1 MSWPSVYVLECS
13 VQPGGSRW
21 AELHT
26 YTTPGP
32 ILRVLDRLCANEHGF
47 FAYHTLWYGAVV
59 GLWTIHHGEV
69 VDFTDLHPYVSV
81 DLREHGVIRL
91 DQRESQ
97 AALDF
102 NDEAEAP
109 VTLTATPG
117 CGWSLMSG
125 RCAAC
130 SRLCLT
136 PRLRP
141 GERLIL
147 PPRLYGPAESVLP
160 SELWWGATD
169 LEFGELEDDPL
180 GDDVEAG
187 ILP

>member
-1 MSWPSVYVLECS
+1 MTWPSAYVLECS

-32 ILRVLDRLCANEHGF
+32 ILRVMERLCANEHGF

-69 VDFTDLHPYVSV
+69 VGFEDLHPVVSV

-102 NDEAEAP
+102 NEEAEAAGD
-109 VTLTATPG
+109 LDRYAWLRMEFDERG
-117 CGWSLMSG
+117 L
-125 RCAAC
+125 R
-130 SRLCLT
+130 RLLPPLPT
-136 PRLRP
+136 PRLRR
-141 GERLIL
+141 GERIVL

-160 SELWWGATD
+160 SEVRWGSED
-169 LEFGELEDDPL
+169 IEVGELEDDPL
-180 GDDVEAG
+180 GDDVEVG
-187 ILP
+187 G

>member
-32 ILRVLDRLCANEHGF
+32 ILRVLERLCANEHGF
-47 FAYHTLWYGAVV
+47 FAYHTLWYGAVF

-102 NDEAEAP
+102 NDEAEDAGDLDRYAWLRMELDERA
-109 VTLTATPG
+109 V
-117 CGWSLMSG
+117 
-125 RCAAC
+125 R
-130 SRLCLT
+130 RLLPPLPA

-187 ILP
+187 G

>member
-1 MSWPSVYVLECS
+1 MTWPSVYVLECS

-69 VDFTDLHPYVSV
+69 VDFTDLHPYLSV

-102 NDEAEAP
+102 NDEAEAAGDLDRYAWLRMELDERAVRRLLP
-109 VTLTATPG
+109 PSA
-117 CGWSLMSG
+117 
-125 RCAAC
+125 RAAFAA
-130 SRLCLT
+130 RRAAD
-136 PRLRP
+136 PAAARLRAR
-141 GERLIL
+141 GER
-147 PPRLYGPAESVLP
+147 A
-160 SELWWGATD
+160 
-169 LEFGELEDDPL
+169 
-180 GDDVEAG
+180 VERALVGRDGSGVWRAG
-187 ILP
+187 G

>member
-1 MSWPSVYVLECS
+1 MTWPSAYVLECS

-32 ILRVLDRLCANEHGF
+32 ILRVLDRLCANEHGY
-47 FAYHTLWYGAVV
+47 FAYHTLWYGAVF

-102 NDEAEAP
+102 NDEAERADDLYRYAWLRMELDERAIRHLLP
-109 VTLTATPG
+109 PLP
-117 CGWSLMSG
+117 M
-125 RCAAC
+125 
-130 SRLCLT
+130 
-136 PRLRP
+136 PRLQP

-147 PPRLYGPAESVLP
+147 PPRLYGPSESVLSGEVRWG
-160 SELWWGATD
+160 SEDVEL
-169 LEFGELEDDPL
+169 GELEDDPL
-180 GDDVEAG
+180 GDDVVVG
-187 ILP
+187 TG